1 MRTSLLALLVAAS
14 AQAAVSSNNATH
26 TVNGNG
32 IYDTLE
38 LNKFNT
44 ALGTL
49 TGVSVRVNSLS
60 IQGDFSA
67 TAGPGVTNAK
77 VQRLASEIQLFD
89 NTESLGFTSILHYAG
104 TAGTPGAEGT
114 ITLTTALPSA
124 NLSDSSSTAFFLNQY
139 SVFNSAQTY
148 AINSSFWSAYQGTG
162 VITFGLQ
169 NSPTVTISGGAG
181 SFDGTTVTGF
191 ADMTVLYTYEA
202 AAVPEPSTYGLM
214 LGGLALAAVAIRRR
228 RKAVKA

>member
-14 AQAAVSSNNATH
+14 TQAAVSSNNATI

-32 IYDTLE
+32 YYEILE

-49 TGVSVRVNSLS
+49 TGVTLLVNSLS
-60 IQGDFSA
+60 IQGYFTA
-67 TAGPGVTNAK
+67 TAGSGVTNAK
-77 VQRLASEIQLFD
+77 VQGLTSEISLFD
-89 NTESLGFTSILHYAG
+89 LNESLGFSGFTRYVG
-104 TAGTPGAEGT
+104 TAGTPWIQGI
-114 ITLTTALPSA
+114 ITLTSALPSA

-139 SVFNSAQTY
+139 SFFINPQPY
-148 AINSSFWSAYQGTG
+148 NINSLFWDAYAGDG
-162 VITFGLQ
+162 VIQLGLQ
-169 NSPTVTISGGAG
+169 NGPTVTISGGAG
-181 SFDGTTVTGF
+181 SFDAGSVTGF
-191 ADMTVLYTYEA
+191 ADMTVLYTYDA